1 MKDINSAL
9 LQVYYEAINSL
20 NIPVY
25 EGMEPDDVRDKLYVV
40 LSDVTSNETSTNN
53 SSDVQ
58 ATIQIS
64 FHSWEHKYNNS
75 KDLNLAVGSFLEL
88 IKSTSNQCFDMSSF
102 DLQML
107 NLSLQTDRTDRIG
120 NLDGRVYISRILI
133 FKQDIFM
140 L

>member
-25 EGMEPDDVRDKLYVV
+25 EGMEPDDVAYKLYAV
-40 LSDVTSNETSTNN
+40 LSDVVSNETSTKS

-75 KDLNLAVGSFLEL
+75 KALNIAVGDFIEL
-88 IKSTSNQCFDMSSF
+88 IKATPNQSFDMSSF
-102 DLQML
+102 GMQML

-133 FKQDIFM
+133 FKQDIFI

>member
-25 EGMEPDDVRDKLYVV
+25 EGMEPDDVTYKLYAV
-40 LSDVTSNETSTNN
+40 LSDVVSNETSTKS

-75 KDLNLAVGSFLEL
+75 KALNIAVGDFIEL
-88 IKSTSNQCFDMSSF
+88 IKATPNQSFDMSSF
-102 DLQML
+102 GMQML

-133 FKQDIFM
+133 FKQDIFI

>member
-25 EGMEPDDVRDKLYVV
+25 EGMEPDDVTYKLYAV
-40 LSDVTSNETSTNN
+40 LSDVVSNETSTKS

-75 KDLNLAVGSFLEL
+75 KALNLAIGNFLEL
-88 IKSTSNQCFDMSSF
+88 IKATPNQSFNMSSF
-102 DLQML
+102 GMQML

-133 FKQDIFM
+133 FKQDIFI

>member
-25 EGMEPDDVRDKLYVV
+25 EGMEPDDVAYKLYAVI
-40 LSDVTSNETSTNN
+40 SDVISNETSTKN
-53 SSDVQ
+53 SSDLQ

-64 FHSWEHKYNNS
+64 FHSLEYKYNNS
-75 KDLNLAVGSFLEL
+75 KALNLAVGNFLEL
-88 IKSTSNQCFDMSSF
+88 IKATPNQSFDMSSF
-102 DLQML
+102 GMQML
-107 NLSLQTDRTDRIG
+107 NLSIQTDRTERFG

-133 FKQDIFM
+133 FKQDIFI

>member
-25 EGMEPDDVRDKLYVV
+25 EGMEPDDVAYKLYAVI
-40 LSDVTSNETSTNN
+40 SDVVSNETSTKS

-64 FHSWEHKYNNS
+64 FHSLEYKYNNS
-75 KDLNLAVGSFLEL
+75 KALNLAVGSFLEL
-88 IKSTSNQCFDMSSF
+88 IKPTSNQSFDMSSF
-102 DLQML
+102 GMQML
-107 NLSLQTDRTDRIG
+107 NLSLQTDRTERSG

-133 FKQDIFM
+133 FKQDIFI